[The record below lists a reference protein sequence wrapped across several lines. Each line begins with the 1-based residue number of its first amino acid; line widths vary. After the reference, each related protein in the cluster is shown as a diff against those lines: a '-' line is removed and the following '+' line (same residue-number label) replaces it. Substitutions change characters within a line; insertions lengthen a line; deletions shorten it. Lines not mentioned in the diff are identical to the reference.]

1 MPCDISRVEDQL
13 FSLVPFNS
21 HNLAPY
27 LYGKQN
33 HTVSDSDLYDN
44 TVFLGNL

>member
-1 MPCDISRVEDQL
+1 MPCDISRVQDQL
-13 FSLVPFNS
+13 FASGLFNS

-33 HTVSDSDLYDN
+33 HTTSDSDLYDN
-44 TVFLGNL
+44 WGKL